1 MASITIPFSSSS
13 IDGPYVG
20 RDENEIH
27 LEFTSDLLSHKP
39 RRIVFPAS
47 IPSSRDP
54 KFWELDLNSSS
65 KKNVFGFH
73 FNLRQVDE
81 KIHSIKVCVCV
92 KVFNSL
98 SEKLLDHS
106 WDSILISNSKIL
118 NCPSSFTYCMW
129 MCSKMFLQSN
139 SEDFFFVINLKIRDF
154 SLTKTFLDNDV
165 VNKFFR

>member
-1 MASITIPFSSSS
+1 MTSIVDPFPSSGT
-13 IDGPYVG
+13 DGPYVG
-20 RDENEIH
+20 RDANEIH

-39 RRIVFPAS
+39 RRMVFPAS
-47 IPSSRDP
+47 ISSNRDP
-54 KFWELDLNSSS
+54 KFWELDLNSMS

-73 FNLRQVDE
+73 FNLRQADE
-81 KIHSIKVCVCV
+81 KIHSIKVCVSV

-106 WDSILISNSKIL
+106 WDSILSNSKIL

-139 SEDFFFVINLKIRDF
+139 SEDFLFVINLKIRDF
-154 SLTKTFLDNDV
+154 SLNKTFLDNDV